1 MPSETLSD
9 RYLIERKL
17 GSGGAAEVLL
27 AADTILHRQVAIK
40 RLHGWLSADR
50 EARVRFQQEAQ
61 AFARLTHPHIVTL
74 FDVGEDNNR
83 PYLVMEYLEGETLR
97 KIITAEGP
105 FHPDDIAVVIEHIG
119 EALDYA
125 HKRGVVHRD
134 IKPENV
140 LVDRHGVVKVVD
152 FGIAKVLEDAT
163 ITQAGLAPG
172 TAQYISPEQAQGHP
186 VTSASDIYSL
196 GVVAYEML
204 AGRPPFTGDSAVAV
218 ATQHVNERPPSP
230 SDVNPLAPRLASE
243 IILRALA
250 KRPSD
255 RFTSAGEFAQA
266 MLNWKGTPPARTR
279 PVPGTAPEPLPT
291 VRIPTRE
298 IEPATAPAAVRAGE
312 SDEPQAQVDGATSGL
327 GRAGIGVAAVLA
339 LLVVGAILWLL
350 LDRDNPGGT
359 SPTSTVGTLAEA
371 PLADPTERAVP
382 TATDAAPAAI
392 ATVPALVGLPLTEAE
407 AIDGITLS
415 VEERADAAPAGTILE
430 QDPPEGSPIDDGV
443 VRVVVST
450 GEATDEP
457 TMIDLASLRLT
468 GRPAEEVFRELTEL
482 GLNVQG
488 SEVTAQEMPQGQVV
502 GFLPGEAQP
511 GDTVTVQ
518 VSMGNRV
525 QVPADLQGQS
535 LDGATSALQ
544 EQGLTVGDPL
554 PVSRAQIQAQ
564 LGPNAV
570 FPFEDQDVVGIQD
583 EGIAFGDWVPAGS
596 TVQLV
601 YYDAGLDQ

>member
-1 MPSETLSD
+1 MPGETLSG

-61 AFARLTHPHIVTL
+61 AFARLTHPHIVAL

-97 KIITAEGP
+97 KIIAAEGP

-125 HKRGVVHRD
+125 HRRGVVHRD

-204 AGRPPFTGDSAVAV
+204 AGRPPFAGDSAVAV

-230 SDVNPLAPRLASE
+230 SDVNPLAPRPASE

-250 KRPSD
+250 KTPGD
-255 RFTSAGEFAQA
+255 RYASAGEFARA
-266 MLNWKGTPPARTR
+266 MLHWKDAALSPAR
-279 PVPGTAPEPLPT
+279 PAPSAEPQPT
-291 VRIPTRE
+291 VRISTRE
-298 IEPATAPAAVRAGE
+298 LAWDEVESPVPSREDVAPASAA
-312 SDEPQAQVDGATSGL
+312 SAASGF

-339 LLVVGAILWLL
+339 IFAVGAILWLL
-350 LDRDNPGGT
+350 LDDGNQGST
-359 SPTSTVGTLAEA
+359 SATETLDAIA
-371 PLADPTERAVP
+371 GPNDVDATDVP
-382 TATDAAPAAI
+382 ASTATAEPPTPVP
-392 ATVPALVGLPLTEAE
+392 TVPAST
-407 AIDGITLS
+407 AIDLTSL
-415 VEERADAAPAGTILE
+415 
-430 QDPPEGSPIDDGV
+430 
-443 VRVVVST
+443 
-450 GEATDEP
+450 
-457 TMIDLASLRLT
+457 DLV
-468 GRPAEEVFRELTEL
+468 GRPADDVFADLIAR
-482 GLNVQG
+482 GLNVERRDVG
-488 SEVTAQEMPQGQVV
+488 SPEFPLDQVV
-502 GFLPGEAQP
+502 GFSAGEVLPGE
-511 GDTVTVQ
+511 TVTVD
-518 VSMGNRV
+518 VSMGNMV
-525 QVPADLQGQS
+525 QIPADLQRSS
-535 LDGATSALQ
+535 LDTAMAYLQ
-544 EQGLTVGDPL
+544 EIGITTASPL
-554 PVSRAQIQAQ
+554 AVSREQILAQ
-564 LGPNAV
+564 LGEEAE
-570 FPFEDQDVVGIQD
+570 FPFEDQQVVGIQND
-583 EGIAFGDWVPAGS
+583 GIAFDDWVAPGS
-596 TVQLV
+596 MVTLV
-601 YYDAGLDQ
+601 YYDADLDE

>member
-1 MPSETLSD
+1 MPGETLSD

-27 AADTILHRQVAIK
+27 AADTILRRQVAIK

-61 AFARLTHPHIVTL
+61 AFARLTHPHIVAL

-97 KIITAEGP
+97 KIIAAEGP

-125 HKRGVVHRD
+125 HRRGVVHRD

-204 AGRPPFTGDSAVAV
+204 AGRPPFAGDSAVAV
-218 ATQHVNERPPSP
+218 ATQHVNKRPPSP

-250 KRPSD
+250 KTPGD
-255 RFTSAGEFAQA
+255 RYASAGEFAQA
-266 MLNWKGTPPARTR
+266 MLHWKDTTASAAR
-279 PVPGTAPEPLPT
+279 PVPSPEPQPT
-291 VRIPTRE
+291 VRIPTKE
-298 IEPATAPAAVRAGE
+298 LA
-312 SDEPQAQVDGATSGL
+312 SDEIHAPVPGREDVAPRTIASAASGL
-327 GRAGIGVAAVLA
+327 GRAGIGMAAILA
-339 LLVVGAILWLL
+339 LFAVGAILWLL
-350 LDRDNPGGT
+350 LDDGNSGT
-359 SPTSTVGTLAEA
+359 ATSTATVGAVAGPDDGDATEVPA
-371 PLADPTERAVP
+371 PTDVPASTATVEPPTVVP
-382 TATDAAPAAI
+382 TLPAA
-392 ATVPALVGLPLTEAE
+392 
-407 AIDGITLS
+407 
-415 VEERADAAPAGTILE
+415 AAF
-430 QDPPEGSPIDDGV
+430 
-443 VRVVVST
+443 
-450 GEATDEP
+450 
-457 TMIDLASLRLT
+457 DLMSLDLI
-468 GRPAEEVFRELTEL
+468 GRPADDVFADLTARGVSVERRDVTSTEFAEE
-482 GLNVQG
+482 
-488 SEVTAQEMPQGQVV
+488 QVV
-502 GFLPGEAQP
+502 AFSAVEVEP
-511 GDTVTVQ
+511 GDTVTVD
-518 VSMGNRV
+518 VSMGDRA
-525 QVPADLQGQS
+525 QIPANLQRLP
-535 LDGATSALQ
+535 LDEAMSALSDR
-544 EQGLTVGDPL
+544 GFVTGTPL
-554 PVSRAQIQAQ
+554 PVSREQIQSQ
-564 LGPNAV
+564 LGDGAE
-570 FPFEDQDVVGIQD
+570 FPFEDQQVVGIQN
-583 EGIAFGDWVPAGS
+583 EGIAFGAWVATGS

-601 YYDAGLDQ
+601 YYDAGLDE